1 MDPLSH
7 GLLGYLLAKASA
19 PKVGAG
25 GRQEDGSAEPI
36 LPCVAGAML
45 PDIDVLFPLG
55 LEGPLVTHRSAT
67 HSFLGGVLLAAALAA
82 ALRWWRPQW
91 KFRDLW
97 LAGYV
102 GVLSHLFGD
111 WATSYGTPLFLP
123 LITENFSL
131 DLISNL
137 ELVLLGGMALT
148 VIALWRW
155 PRQGP
160 RILGVAGLI
169 GLGYLGGR
177 LWTKRAVMERV
188 HQRMATPSPAHVLR
202 IAALPSLM
210 NPLAWRVI
218 VITSDRY
225 VVSERTPWT
234 PAPRERSFPRPRAD
248 DPALLVCD
256 QSSFARRLSRNS
268 RFPLVLSRPAV
279 GGGMQIL
286 RSDLLFVRG
295 RSARYGVLL
304 EADATGQLRSQ
315 RRFLVPQAW
324 DLQL

>member
-7 GLLGYLLAKASA
+7 GLLGYLLAKGGAPQDASLK
-19 PKVGAG
+19 PL
-25 GRQEDGSAEPI
+25 
-36 LPCVAGAML
+36 LPCIGGAVL
-45 PDIDVLFPLG
+45 PDLDVFFPLG

-67 HSFLGGVLLAAALAA
+67 HSFVGGALLATALAVG
-82 ALRWWRPQW
+82 LRWWRPQW
-91 KFRDLW
+91 KFPYLW
-97 LAGYV
+97 LAAYV
-102 GVLSHLFGD
+102 GVLSHLLGD

-123 LITENFSL
+123 FITENFSL

-177 LWTKRAVMERV
+177 LWTKHAAIERV
-188 HQRMATPSPAHVLR
+188 NQRLSIASSVIR
-202 IAALPSLM
+202 IAALPSLL

-225 VVSERTPWT
+225 VVSELTPWT
-234 PAPRERSFPRPRAD
+234 QAPRERGFPRPRAD

-256 QSSFARRLSRNS
+256 QSSLARRLSRNS
-268 RFPLVLSRPAV
+268 RFPLVLSRPAQN
-279 GGGMQIL
+279 GGIQVL

-295 RSARYGVLL
+295 RYPRFGVLL
-304 EADATGQLRSQ
+304 EADASGTLRSQ
-315 RRFLVPQAW
+315 RRFLVSQAW
-324 DLQL
+324 DVERGRGM